1 MKLLTS
7 VLVVLILTGCAS
19 AVPIAIKFPDVPT
32 ELMKEC
38 PDLKTVDPAS
48 KKLSE
53 ILEVVVDNYGLYYDC
68 KATTD
73 DWIEWYKAQK
83 QIFNNIK

>member
-1 MKLLTS
+1 MK
-7 VLVVLILTGCAS
+7 G
-19 AVPIAIKFPDVPT
+19 
-32 ELMKEC
+32 C

-83 QIFNNIK
+83 QIFNSIK